1 MLDPTILIVFG
12 ATGDLVNK
20 KIIPSIYNLYK
31 EKKLPEKFKV
41 LAFARRDF
49 KDGKYNE
56 IISESLKNYGSLNGD
71 EDLTEFF
78 TLFKYHQGNFDDLE
92 AVKGLGEE
100 LKVIDNEFTVSAN
113 KLFYLAVPP
122 DYYEEL
128 FNNIHESKIP
138 EQQGISRI
146 LVEKPFGSNLESAQK
161 LDELLGKLFKEE
173 QIFRIDHYL
182 GKEALQNILTFRFSN
197 VLFEPVWSSKYIE
210 KIEIRTLESMGVEKR
225 GEFYDKVGALRDVG
239 QNHLLQMLAF
249 ITMENPEGKDIRTE
263 RANLLEKL
271 IPLSDEDVKSKTY
284 RAQYEGYKEIENVDP
299 NSKTET
305 YFRLSCGLNSQRW
318 SGVEIVLEAGKKL
331 ASATKEIIILFRPV
345 GNNVRNKIIFSIE
358 PTEEIKIK
366 FLSNE
371 SGDKSAKSEKTLDF
385 NFRATAEKKQYV
397 EEYAQLFLDAINGDM
412 MSFISSQEVN
422 AMWRFIDSVKD
433 GWDKDLVPLNTY
445 KPGENIVA
453 EGYSYN
459 L

>member
-31 EKKLPEKFKV
+31 EEKLPEKFKV
-41 LAFARRDF
+41 IAFARRDF

-56 IISESLKNYGSLNGD
+56 IINESLKNYGNLKGD
-71 EDLTEFF
+71 ENLEEFIK
-78 TLFKYHQGNFDDLE
+78 LFQYHQGNFDDLE
-92 AVKGLGEE
+92 SLKTLGEE
-100 LKVIDNEFTVSAN
+100 LKNIDAQFGVSCN

-122 DYYEEL
+122 DYYEQL
-128 FNNIHESKIP
+128 FNNIHSSKIHELP
-138 EQQGISRI
+138 GTSRI
-146 LVEKPFGSNLESAQK
+146 LVEKPFGSNLETAQQ
-161 LDELLGKLFKEE
+161 LDELLGKLFNEE

-182 GKEALQNILTFRFSN
+182 GKEALQNIFTFRFSN
-197 VLFEPVWSSKYIE
+197 ILFEPIWNNKFIE
-210 KIEIRTLESMGVEKR
+210 KIEIRTLESMGVENR

-239 QNHLLQMLAF
+239 QNHLLQMLAL
-249 ITMENPEGKDIRTE
+249 ITMENPNGKDVRE
-263 RANLLEKL
+263 SRAELLEKL
-271 IPLSDEDVKSKTY
+271 IPLNEETVKEKTY

-299 NSKTET
+299 DSQTET
-305 YFRLSCGLNSQRW
+305 YFRLSCELNSDRW

-331 ASATKEIIILFRPV
+331 ASATKEIIVLFKPV

-366 FLSNE
+366 FLSNN
-371 SGDKSAKSEKTLDF
+371 SGNKDVKSEQTLDF

-397 EEYAQLFLDAINGDM
+397 EEYAQLFLDAINGEM
-412 MSFISSQEVN
+412 MSFISSKEVN
-422 AMWRFIDSVKD
+422 AMWRFIDSIKD
-433 GWDKDLVPLNTY
+433 EWDKNVIPLNTY
-445 KPGENIVA
+445 KPGEDIVT